1 MFSSTDQTRRDSWVA
16 RIAGAAS
23 RRPKITIALWLA
35 FVAACVF
42 AGASA
47 GTKSIS
53 GADDEVRQTAQAE
66 RALERA
72 NLDDPDVESVLV
84 RSSSPTS
91 TRAAA
96 AALAERA
103 RSLGG
108 VAEVQAAAQRADGGR
123 AQLVQVTLR
132 ETDDDDLFEDRVAAV
147 QRSVAAVH
155 KSHPGA
161 QFLET
166 GDGSFGMAIDDMVGE
181 DLAKAELISLPL
193 TLVIL
198 LIAFGAFVAA
208 SIPLLLGLTS
218 VVAALGV
225 GGVLSQIAPADDSA
239 SSLVVLIGLAV
250 GVDYSLFYIRREREE
265 RRKGHGPDAAL
276 RAASAGVA
284 RAIVM
289 AGATVIVAIAGLLL
303 TGMPMFRSMAL
314 GTMAVVAI
322 AVLGSLTVLPAAL
335 ALLGDRVDKGRLPWA
350 RRRERRESRA
360 WAGLARAVTR
370 RPLAALMVAATVLL
384 TLAIPATQLNTGT
397 TTLEGLPKDLAPAQ
411 AALQIEKTFGR
422 WPDTGNI
429 VVTGAKL
436 DGAKAKAQLTA
447 MGRHAKQATGARGN
461 ASLRVAADGHTA
473 LVSVPMPAGDQDEAV
488 RTIRAEVLPDAAAI
502 GPNTTAMLGGEGAG
516 SLDFTNQMNEM
527 TPIVVAVVL
536 GLAFI
541 LLVAAF
547 RSPWLAASVIG
558 LNLLSIG
565 AAYGVI
571 VSVFQ
576 YGWAE
581 DLLGFTSTGTVVD
594 WVPLFC
600 FVILFGLSM
609 DYTIIVLE
617 RIREARMAGRD
628 AREAVAEGLS
638 ATAGAVTSAA
648 VVMVAVFSV
657 FAALRLPDMKQLG
670 VGLAAAVLIDAT
682 IVRALALP
690 AVVALL
696 GERRWRVGSLRRDA
710 RPLRPSPAR
719 V

>member
-1 MFSSTDQTRRDSWVA
+1 MLIS

-23 RRPKITIALWLA
+23 RRPKTTIALWLV
-35 FVAACVF
+35 FVVGCVF
-42 AGASA
+42 AGATA
-47 GTKSIS
+47 GTKAIT
-53 GADDEVRQTAQAE
+53 GADDEVRETAKAE

-72 NLDDPDVESVLV
+72 GLDDPDVESVLV
-84 RSSSPTS
+84 RSSSPTA
-91 TRAAA
+91 TREAVAS
-96 AALAERA
+96 LAERA
-103 RSLGG
+103 RGLQG
-108 VAEVQAAAQRADGGR
+108 VADVEPAAQRADGGR

-147 QRSVAAVH
+147 QREVAAAH
-155 KSHPGA
+155 KAHPGA
-161 QFLET
+161 QFLQT
-166 GDGSFGMAIDDMVGE
+166 GDGSFGMAIDEMVGD
-181 DLAKAELISLPL
+181 DLAKAEMISLPL

-198 LIAFGAFVAA
+198 LLAFGAFVAA
-208 SIPLLLGLTS
+208 SVPLLLGLTS
-218 VVAALGV
+218 VAAAMGVA
-225 GGVLSQIAPADDSA
+225 GVLSQIAPADDSA

-265 RRKGHGPDAAL
+265 RRRGHGPDAAL
-276 RAASAGVA
+276 KAATAGVA

-289 AGATVIVAIAGLLL
+289 SGATVIVAIAGLLI

-322 AVLGSLTVLPAAL
+322 AVLGSLTVLPAML
-335 ALLGDRVDKGRLPWA
+335 SLLGDRVDKGRVPFL
-350 RRRERRESRA
+350 RRRNGRSRT
-360 WAGLARAVTR
+360 WAALAGVVTR
-370 RPLAALMVAATVLL
+370 RPVAALVVAGTVLL
-384 TLAIPATQLNTGT
+384 TLAIPATQMKTAT
-397 TTLEGLPKDLAPAQ
+397 TTLEGLPKDLKPAQ
-411 AALQIEKTFGR
+411 AALQIEDTFGR
-422 WPDTGNI
+422 WPDTGDI
-429 VVTGAKL
+429 VVTGKDL
-436 DGAKAKAQLTA
+436 DGAKAQLAA
-447 MGRHAKQATGARGN
+447 MGRHAKQATAANGDVA
-461 ASLRVAADGHTA
+461 LRVAADGRTA

-502 GPNTTAMLGGEGAG
+502 GANTTAMLGGEGAG
-516 SLDFTNQMNEM
+516 SLDFTNQMNQM

-558 LNLLSIG
+558 LNLLSIA

-617 RIREARMAGRD
+617 RIREARMAGLSARD
-628 AREAVAEGLS
+628 AVSEGLS

-670 VGLAAAVLIDAT
+670 VGLATAVLIDAT

-696 GERRWRVGSLRRDA
+696 GERRWRVGTLGRNA
-710 RPLRPSPAR
+710 RTLRPSPAR